1 MSNSVELPPT
11 DGLCKGHDVN
21 KWFPMIVADLSRE
34 ELKKVH
40 RDSEEAKSICFNCEK
55 QEECL
60 DYALRNEPLGIWG
73 GKTEAERAFLR
84 SERNILVSRE
94 ARIYLPG
101 IGRRNANGFAYKGSK
116 YLTDSKIR
124 ARIQGQ

>member
-1 MSNSVELPPT
+1 MNNNFELPPS

-21 KWFPMIVADLSRE
+21 KWFPLIVAELTRE
-34 ELKKVH
+34 ELKKIQK
-40 RDSEEAKSICFNCEK
+40 DSEEAKSICFKCEK

-60 DYALRNEPLGIWG
+60 EYALRNEPLGIWG
-73 GKTEAERAFLR
+73 GKTEAERAFIR
-84 SERNILVSRE
+84 SERSILVSRD

-116 YLTDSKIR
+116 YQRDSQIK
-124 ARIQGQ
+124 AKLQAQ